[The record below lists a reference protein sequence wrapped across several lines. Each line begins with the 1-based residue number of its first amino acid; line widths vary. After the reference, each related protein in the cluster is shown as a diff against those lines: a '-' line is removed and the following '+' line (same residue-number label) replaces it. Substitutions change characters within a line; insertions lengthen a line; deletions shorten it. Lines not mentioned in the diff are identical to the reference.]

1 MCQIEEINNF
11 ACCESQRMQSQSA
24 GRGNVGHIHYIMGL
38 LVDVKLRHGKIDM
51 CVQALR
57 KRHRNINRWIILR
70 KVGIEMR
77 K

>member
-1 MCQIEEINNF
+1 
-11 ACCESQRMQSQSA
+11 
-24 GRGNVGHIHYIMGL
+24 MGL